1 VQPTAQ
7 AVGDRKEIS
16 KPQRGERNCE
26 RPQQEV
32 CSKTITLPRHTQCEM
47 GEHMRSIHFSP
58 GKNQIALAL
67 SGLLVLIS
75 FFLVVAAAAQDLPSA
90 KPEMVGLS
98 SERLERI
105 GTSVQRSIDDKRVAG
120 AVTLVVR
127 HGKVAWFKS
136 QGMMDREAGKAMR
149 PDAMFRI
156 CSMSKPITSVAVMI
170 LYEEGKFL
178 LDDPVSKYLPEFKN
192 PKVLVKPASGEPYSI
207 PASREITIR
216 DLLRH
221 TSGLTYNWNSDL
233 GAMYEKAE
241 VASGLLQY
249 DGTIGDSVKR
259 LAGLPLLF
267 NPGDRFE
274 YSLGVDVLGRL
285 VEVVSGMPLDEFFR
299 TRIFEP
305 LGMKDTYF
313 YPPENKL
320 DRLATAYTYYADKGL
335 NRFPDTP
342 IREGTFVYSADYPSR
357 GPKKL
362 FSGGAGLVSTAMD
375 YARFCQMMLDNG
387 MPGGTRLLSRK
398 TVELMT
404 QDSLGKISPDRGF
417 GLGFGIEGVKGP
429 LSDLGSVGEYNW
441 GGFFYTGFTIDPK
454 EQMIVIF
461 MAQLHPTGGLTLD
474 HEVNLLAYQ
483 AIND

>member
-1 VQPTAQ
+1 MRRHLCA
-7 AVGDRKEIS
+7 GRNRKII
-16 KPQRGERNCE
+16 PVLLGVVLLN
-26 RPQQEV
+26 
-32 CSKTITLPRHTQCEM
+32 I
-47 GEHMRSIHFSP
+47 
-58 GKNQIALAL
+58 IA
-67 SGLLVLIS
+67 
-75 FFLVVAAAAQDLPSA
+75 FAQDLPA
-90 KPEMVGLS
+90 GKPEALGLS

-105 GTSVQRSIDDKRVAG
+105 GTVVQHEIDSKHIAG

-127 HGKVAWFKS
+127 HGQVAWFKS
-136 QGMMDREAGKAMR
+136 QGMMDREAGKPMAR
-149 PDAMFRI
+149 DAMFRI
-156 CSMSKPITSVAVMI
+156 CSMTKPITSVAVMM

-207 PASREITIR
+207 PATKEITIR

-221 TSGLTYNWNSDL
+221 TSGLTYGWNGDL
-233 GAMYEKAE
+233 GPMYEKAG

-259 LAGLPLLF
+259 LADLPLLF
-267 NPGDRFE
+267 NPGERFE

-285 VEVVSGMPLDEFFR
+285 VEVVSGKPLDELLR

-313 YPPENKL
+313 YPPVNKL
-320 DRLATAYTYYADKGL
+320 ERLATAYTYDPEKGL
-335 NRFPDTP
+335 NRFPDAP
-342 IREGTFVYSADYPSR
+342 IREGSFVYSADYPSK

-375 YARFCQMMLDNG
+375 YARFCQMMLD
-387 MPGGTRLLSRK
+387 GGKFGNMRLLSRK

-404 QDSLGKISPDRGF
+404 QDQLGKIGPDQGF
-417 GLGFGIEGVKGP
+417 GLGFGVAGVKGP
-429 LSDLGSVGEYNW
+429 LGELGSVGEYNW
-441 GGFFYTGFTIDPK
+441 GGFFYTEFTIDPK

-461 MAQLHPTGGLTLD
+461 MAQLHPADGVTLNE
-474 HEVNLLAYQ
+474 EVNVLAYQ
-483 AIND
+483 AIID

>member
-1 VQPTAQ
+1 MRITDLAGQGRKIFPVLFGILLLHLC
-7 AVGDRKEIS
+7 AV
-16 KPQRGERNCE
+16 
-26 RPQQEV
+26 
-32 CSKTITLPRHTQCEM
+32 
-47 GEHMRSIHFSP
+47 
-58 GKNQIALAL
+58 
-67 SGLLVLIS
+67 
-75 FFLVVAAAAQDLPSA
+75 AQDLPAA
-90 KPEMVGLS
+90 KPESVGLS
-98 SERLERI
+98 SDRLDRI
-105 GTSVQRSIDDKRVAG
+105 TTVVQHDIDDKRIAG

-127 HGKVAWFKS
+127 RGHVAWFKA
-136 QGMMDREAGKAMR
+136 QGMIDREAGKPMP

-156 CSMSKPITSVAVMI
+156 CSMSKPVTSVAVMM

-192 PKVLVKPASGEPYSI
+192 PKVLVKPASGEPYTI
-207 PASREITIR
+207 PATKEITIR

-221 TSGLTYNWNSDL
+221 TSGLTYNWNPDL
-233 GAMYEKAE
+233 GPMYEKAN

-249 DGTIGDSVKR
+249 DGTIGDSVKQ
-259 LAGLPLLF
+259 LAGMPLLF

-285 VEVVSGMPLDEFFR
+285 VEVVSGKPLDEFFR

-313 YPPENKL
+313 FPSDNKL
-320 DRLATAYTYYADKGL
+320 GRLATAYTYYPDKGL

-342 IREGTFVYSADYPSR
+342 IREGTFVYSSDYPSR

-375 YARFCQMMLDNG
+375 YARFCQMMLDEGKVGN
-387 MPGGTRLLSRK
+387 TRLLSRK

-404 QDSLGKISPDRGF
+404 HDQLGKIGPEQGF

-429 LSDLGSVGEYNW
+429 LSELGSPGEYSW
-441 GGFFYTGFTIDPK
+441 GGFFYTGFTVDPK
-454 EQMIVIF
+454 EQMIVVF
-461 MAQLHPTGGLTLD
+461 MAQLHPTGDLTLD
-474 HEVNLLAYQ
+474 RQVNELAYQ